1 LALPPPSSAADT
13 VLLVTRSDDF
23 YTVDRVAEEIARR
36 GATPVRVDTDRFPA
50 ALTLTAALGPD
61 GWRHVL
67 DTGAARVRAEDVVA
81 VWARRLSPPALDD
94 ELDPELREGCVR
106 ESAAALRGFLG
117 GLAGRRFVNPLDADH
132 AAGDKLRQLRLA
144 HELGL
149 EVPPTLVTNAPDEA
163 RAFHAAHGG
172 DVVAKMLTPLSTSM
186 DGGSPFVHTSVVT
199 PEDLEHLDGLRYAPM
214 VFQARVPKARE
225 LRVAMVAGRP
235 FAGAIDASGSERG
248 QVDWRRGRP
257 GEVGWA
263 PGEVPAQVAERLRR
277 LLEALGLVYGA
288 VDLIV
293 TPDGRHVFLEV
304 NPGGE
309 WGMLE
314 RDLALPIAAA
324 LAEALVGR

>member
-1 LALPPPSSAADT
+1 MSGV

-23 YTVDRVAEEIARR
+23 YTVEHVAEEVARR
-36 GATPVRVDTDRFPA
+36 GATPVRVDTDRFPGQ
-50 ALTLTAALGPD
+50 LMLTAALGSSEQP
-61 GWRHVL
+61 GWRYVL
-67 DTGAARVRAEDVVA
+67 DTGAERVRAEDVIG
-81 VWARRLSPPALDD
+81 VWQRRVGTPAFDD
-94 ELDPELREGCVR
+94 ELDPAFREGCVR

-117 GLAGRRFVNPLDADH
+117 GLAGRRFVNPPDADH

-144 HELGL
+144 RELGL
-149 EVPPTLVTNAPDEA
+149 DVPPTLVTNDPAEA
-163 RAFHAAHGG
+163 RAFFHACAARRA

-186 DGGSPFVHTSVVT
+186 HGGSPFVHTSAVT
-199 PEDLEHLDGLRYAPM
+199 AEDLEDLDGLRYAPM
-214 VFQARVPKARE
+214 VFQERVPKARE

-235 FAGAIDASGSERG
+235 YVGAIDASGSEHG
-248 QVDWRRGRP
+248 QVDWRRSRP
-257 GEVGWA
+257 GEVGWT
-263 PGEVPAQVAERLRR
+263 PGAVPADVAERLRR

-288 VDLIV
+288 ADLIV

-324 LAEALVGR
+324 LAEALVGG

>member
-1 LALPPPSSAADT
+1 MPASDV
-13 VLLVTRSDDF
+13 VLLVTGSDDF
-23 YTVDRVAEEIARR
+23 YTVDRVAEELACR

-50 ALTLTAALGPD
+50 ALSLTAALGAD

-67 DTGAARVRAEDVVA
+67 DTGAGRVRGEDVVA
-81 VWARRLSPPALDD
+81 VWARRLSPPVLDAELD
-94 ELDPELREGCVR
+94 PELDPELREGCVR
-106 ESAAALRGFLG
+106 ESVAALRGFLG
-117 GLAGRRFVNPLDADH
+117 GLAGRRFVNPLDADR
-132 AAGDKLRQLRLA
+132 AAGDKQRQLRLA
-144 HELGL
+144 RELGL
-149 EVPPTLVTNAPDEA
+149 EVPPTLVTNVPDEA

-186 DGGSPFVHTSVVT
+186 DGSSPFVHTSVVT
-199 PEDLEHLDGLRYAPM
+199 VEDLEHLDGLRDAPM

-235 FAGAIDASGSERG
+235 YVGAIDAAGGGRG
-248 QVDWRRGRP
+248 QVDWRRGRAGELGWSP
-257 GEVGWA
+257 GA
-263 PGEVPAQVAERLRR
+263 IPAEVAERLRR

-288 VDLIV
+288 ADVIV
-293 TPDGRHVFLEV
+293 TPEGRHVFLEV

-314 RDLALPIAAA
+314 RDLGLPIAAA

>member
-1 LALPPPSSAADT
+1 MPAPDV

-36 GATPVRVDTDRFPA
+36 GAVPVRVDTDRFPI
-50 ALTLTAALGPD
+50 ALTLTAALDGD

-67 DTGAARVRAEDVVA
+67 DTGAERVRAEDVVG
-81 VWARRLSPPALDD
+81 VWVRRLGGPALDD
-94 ELDPELREGCVR
+94 ELDPAFREGCAR

-117 GLAGRRFVNPLDADH
+117 GLAGRRFVNRLDADH
-132 AAGDKLRQLRLA
+132 AASDKLRQLRVVR
-144 HELGL
+144 ELGL
-149 EVPPTLVTNAPDEA
+149 EVPPTIVTNDPAQA
-163 RAFHAAHGG
+163 RAFYTAHAC
-172 DVVAKMLTPLSTSM
+172 DVVAKMLTPLTTSM
-186 DGGSPFVHTSVVT
+186 DGSSPFVHTSTVS

-225 LRVAMVAGRP
+225 LRVAMIAGRP
-235 FAGAIDASGSERG
+235 YAGAIDASGSERG

-257 GEVGWA
+257 GECGWS
-263 PGEVPAQVAERLRR
+263 PGAVPAEIAARLHR
-277 LLEALGLVYGA
+277 LLEALDLVYGA
-288 VDLIV
+288 IDLIV

-314 RDLALPIAAA
+314 RDLELPIAAA
-324 LAEALVGR
+324 LAEVLVGR